1 MEVIW
6 FILIG
11 IFGGIFGGMG
21 MGGGT
26 VIIPLLTIFLSVS
39 QKFAQGYN
47 LYAFLIMAV
56 VALIIHYKNK
66 LVNFKDIIIIVIFG
80 TAFCVLGAFLTTWV
94 DNKIL
99 KIVFAVFLILLSGFE
114 FIRVL
119 KEKKEVKKK

>member
-1 MEVIW
+1 MEYVW

-11 IFGGIFGGMG
+11 VFGGVFGGMG

-26 VIIPLLTIFLSVS
+26 VIIPLLTIFLSVT

-66 LVNFKDIIIIVIFG
+66 LVHFKDIIIIVITG
-80 TAFCVLGAFLTTWV
+80 TLFCVGGAYLTTVV
-94 DNKIL
+94 DNTIL
-99 KIVFAVFLILLSGFE
+99 KYIFGGFLILLSIFE
-114 FIRVL
+114 FVKVV
-119 KEKKEVKKK
+119 KEK